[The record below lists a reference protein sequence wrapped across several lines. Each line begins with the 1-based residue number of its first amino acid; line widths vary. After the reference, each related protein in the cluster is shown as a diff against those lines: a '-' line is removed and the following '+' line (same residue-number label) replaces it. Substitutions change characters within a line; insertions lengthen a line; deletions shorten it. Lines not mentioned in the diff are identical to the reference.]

1 MYKCMNCGREYDG
14 EFCPDCGT
22 KRGGKK
28 CVYCGAVNA
37 ADDKFC
43 RTCGTKLENTPGDFR
58 GDTITSD
65 TKINTGV
72 QFELI
77 KNIKSSVRNEIIVL
91 SLMLALV
98 IISAFFLM
106 IFSAIHDVGINNI
119 PANESGESNTM
130 IMSST
135 SNLLMYRMIL
145 IMIIYL
151 PCFILNLVALI
162 RCAKSRRA
170 LKPAVLPAI
179 FVTVSTSIILCSV
192 TFYVG
197 FALSERWL
205 YNIIIHLVTTI
216 LTCFMWKAWANANF
230 YYKELIAYCSK

>member
-22 KRGGKK
+22 KRGSGKK
-28 CVYCGAVNA
+28 CDYCGAVNA

-43 RTCGTKLENTPGDFR
+43 RTGGTKFINIPNKSCGEAIPSATQTEN
-58 GDTITSD
+58 
-65 TKINTGV
+65 GV
-72 QFELI
+72 QTELI
-77 KNIKSSVRNEIIVL
+77 ESIKDNVMYEIIIL
-91 SLMLALV
+91 SVMLALLLISSV
-98 IISAFFLM
+98 CIIV
-106 IFSAIHDVGINNI
+106 FSFD
-119 PANESGESNTM
+119 
-130 IMSST
+130 
-135 SNLLMYRMIL
+135 NLVMYSMLL

-151 PCFILNLVALI
+151 PCFVLNLVALI